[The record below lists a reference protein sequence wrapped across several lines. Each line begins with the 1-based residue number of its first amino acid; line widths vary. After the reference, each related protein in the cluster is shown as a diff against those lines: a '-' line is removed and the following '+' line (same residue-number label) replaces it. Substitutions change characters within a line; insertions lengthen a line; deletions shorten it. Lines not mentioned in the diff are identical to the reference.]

1 MKDQGLG
8 EGAGGNVSAR
18 IILDFSQRLNEVSPK
33 ETKEECEI
41 IPELPDLSTPVR
53 DDSIWPYVTSRGSSL
68 RKEAQP
74 SPAEKKRWEL

>member
-1 MKDQGLG
+1 MYEILKGSHPRHKIQHQMKDQGLG

-53 DDSIWPYVTSRGSSL
+53 DDSI
-68 RKEAQP
+68 
-74 SPAEKKRWEL
+74 

>member
-8 EGAGGNVSAR
+8 KGAGGDVSAR
-18 IILDFSQRLNEVSPK
+18 IILTFSQWLNEVSSK

-68 RKEAQP
+68 RKEAKP
-74 SPAEKKRWEL
+74 SPVEKKRGEM